1 MTSDR
6 DSHQLGVWMTS
17 AIVVGSMI
25 GSGIFLLPVS
35 LAPLG
40 INAVVGWVVSGF
52 GALAIAYSLARLAHG
67 GAGIQAYIEE
77 AFGPTIGYL
86 VTFSFWCSNWAAN
99 AALAIATASAIA
111 WLNPKLNTTTF
122 IVPVAA
128 ASVVILAL
136 VNSRGARTAGGLSV
150 ITVLIKIL
158 PLLAVIAAVVLRGSG
173 GESAGALAAMP
184 FGLAGLGSAV
194 ALTLFALTG
203 FENATTLVNKVRDPA
218 RTIPLSLVGG
228 TFFVVLLYL
237 VSSTCVLLLLNEAEI
252 TASASPF
259 ADAVGRYW
267 GGGIALIA
275 IGAIAVSAFGG
286 LNGMILATG
295 ELGYSMALRGDLPR
309 VFASTRGA
317 NTPVA
322 SQWLGS
328 GLAILLILANGSRST
343 AGLFTFVILLSTVSV
358 LVVYFVGSLAAWK
371 HSRRA
376 ERPIIV
382 VALGFSIFAL
392 WGSGAEANAWGL
404 VLLATGYVLRL
415 VMRRLNSRAS
425 TSPAEEASPAAPPGS
440 TA

>member
-1 MTSDR
+1 MSTEG
-6 DSHQLGVWMTS
+6 DSQQLGIWMTG

-25 GSGIFLLPVS
+25 GSGIFLLPVA

-40 INAVVGWVVSGF
+40 INAIVGWVISGL

-67 GAGIQAYIEE
+67 GSGIQAYVEE

-111 WLNPKLNTTTF
+111 WLNPNLNSTAF
-122 IVPVAA
+122 VVPTAIFC
-128 ASVVILAL
+128 VVVLGL
-136 VNSRGARTAGGLSV
+136 VNSRGARAAGGLSV
-150 ITVLIKIL
+150 VTVAIKIL
-158 PLLAVIAAVVLRGSG
+158 PLLAVIAAVALATQSG
-173 GESAGALAAMP
+173 GKGGSLAAMP

-218 RTIPLSLVGG
+218 RTIPISLVGG

-237 VSSTCVLLLLNEAEI
+237 LSSSSVLVLLSESEI
-252 TASASPF
+252 TSSASPF

-267 GGGIALIA
+267 GSGAALIA

-309 VFASTRGA
+309 LFSRTRGG

-322 SQWLGS
+322 AQWLGS

-358 LVVYFVGSLAAWK
+358 LIVYFVGSLAAWR
-371 HSRRA
+371 HCRA
-376 ERPIIV
+376 GERLIIF
-382 VALGFSIFAL
+382 VALGFSVFAF
-392 WGSGAEANAWGL
+392 WGSGAEAIAWGL
-404 VLLATGYVLRL
+404 VLLVIGYGLRF
-415 VMRRLNSRAS
+415 VMRAVNRS
-425 TSPAEEASPAAPPGS
+425 SPVEELAPAGPPGS
-440 TA
+440 SA